1 MMLTL
6 WDLFSALTGIKPSG
20 SESVARLIQEPI
32 TRVAIDS
39 RQVIPGSVFFA
50 LQGEALDGHQ
60 FIGEA
65 LARGAIAIVGTM
77 RARELGFGRRLTL
90 IDVAGLQPNPSLAAN
105 VVLELAHGEAP
116 NESASVPC
124 FVTQNSLVA
133 LQTFAAYWRRK
144 FPALQVIGV
153 TGSVGKTS
161 SKELVSAVLKQRY
174 RTLKSQGNLNSE
186 TGLPLTLFALNDTY
200 ERAVLEMGMYA
211 RGEIATLAE
220 IAQPKIGVVTL
231 VAPIH
236 LERLGTIENIA
247 NAKAELVQ
255 ALPAD
260 GWAILNG
267 DDVRVRAMREKTRA
281 QSLTFGLNPTNDVWA
296 DSIESQGLEGMQ
308 FSLHHRDTHFNVRV
322 PLLGQHSVHTAL
334 AAAAVGL
341 AQGLSWEEILRGL
354 TDESAQLRLIA
365 VPGKNGITIL
375 DDTYNASPPSTL
387 SALNLLSE
395 MSERKVAVLGDM
407 RELGEYEREGHL
419 LVGIRAAQV
428 ADLIIAV
435 GALGKLIGNAAREQG
450 HTEVHYARDN
460 AEATELLRELTRQGD
475 IVLVKGSRGAQMEE
489 IVRAV
494 AQDREAH
501 GGASVRAQ
509 H

>member
-1 MMLTL
+1 MLTL
-6 WDLFSALTGIKPSG
+6 GDLFLALTGIKPSG
-20 SESVARLIQEPI
+20 SGSVASFLQERI

-65 LARGAIAIVGTM
+65 LVRGAIAIVGNA
-77 RARELGFGRRLTL
+77 RARELEFGRSLTL
-90 IDVAGLQPNPSLAAN
+90 IDVAGLQPNSSLDA
-105 VVLELAHGEAP
+105 VLPQATPLFITE
-116 NESASVPC
+116 
-124 FVTQNSLVA
+124 NSLVA
-133 LQTFAAYWRRK
+133 LQKFAAYWRTK
-144 FPALQVIGV
+144 FPKVQVVGV

-161 SKELVSAVLKQRY
+161 TKELIWAVLKQRY

-186 TGLPLTLFALNDTY
+186 TGLPLTIFNLNERH

-211 RGEIATLAE
+211 AGEIATLCE
-220 IAQPKIGVVTL
+220 IAKPKIGVVTL

-247 NAKAELVQ
+247 NAKAELVE

-267 DDVRVRAMREKTRA
+267 DDARVRAMREKTRA
-281 QSLTFGLNPTNDVWA
+281 QVLTFGLEPTNDIWA
-296 DSIESQGLEGMQ
+296 DAIASNGLEGIE
-308 FSLHHRDTHFNVRV
+308 FALHHHNSHLHVRV

-341 AQGLSWEEILRGL
+341 AQDLSWEEILLGL
-354 TDESAQLRLIA
+354 SDVSAQLRLIA
-365 VPGKNGITIL
+365 VPGINGITIL

-387 SALNLLSE
+387 SALNLLHE
-395 MSERKVAVLGDM
+395 MSGRKIAVLGDM
-407 RELGEYEREGHL
+407 RELGEFEQEGHQ
-419 LVGIRAAQV
+419 LVGIRAADV
-428 ADLIIAV
+428 ADVIIAV
-435 GALGKLIGNAAREQG
+435 GSLGKFIGDAARQEQ
-450 HTEVHYARDN
+450 HAQVHYAQGN
-460 AEATELLRELTRQGD
+460 EQAIAQILRVAQPGD
-475 IVLVKGSRGAQMEE
+475 FVLVKGSRGAQMEE
-489 IVRAV
+489 IVQAL
-494 AQDREAH
+494 AQDTEAH
-501 GGASVRAQ
+501 GGAPHMAQ

>member
-1 MMLTL
+1 MLTFG
-6 WDLFSALTGIKPSG
+6 DLFEALTGIKPSG
-20 SESVARLIQEPI
+20 SESVAPLWHERI

-65 LARGAIAIVGTM
+65 LARGAIAIVGNA
-77 RARELGFGRRLTL
+77 RARELGFGRTLTL
-90 IDVAGLQPNPSLAAN
+90 IDVAGLQPDPSFVAQAQPIPFLAT
-105 VVLELAHGEAP
+105 E
-116 NESASVPC
+116 
-124 FVTQNSLVA
+124 NSLVA
-133 LQTFAAYWRRK
+133 LQKFATYWRRK
-144 FPALQVIGV
+144 FPEVQVIGV

-161 SKELVSAVLKQRY
+161 TKELVSAVLKQRY
-174 RTLKSQGNLNSE
+174 RTLKSEGNLNSE
-186 TGLPLTLFALNDTY
+186 TGLPLTLFNLNETH

-211 RGEIATLAE
+211 PGEIATLCE
-220 IAQPKIGVVTL
+220 IATPKIGVVTL

-247 NAKAELVQ
+247 NAKAELVE

-267 DDVRVRAMREKTRA
+267 DDVRVRMMRDRTRA
-281 QSLTFGLNPTNDVWA
+281 RVLTFGLEPTNDVWA
-296 DSIESQGLEGMQ
+296 DAIESQGLEGME
-308 FSLHHRDTHFNVRV
+308 FALHYGDSHLHVRV

-341 AQGLSWEEILRGL
+341 AEGLSWEEILRGL
-354 TDESAQLRLIA
+354 RDVSAQLRLIA

-395 MSERKVAVLGDM
+395 MSGRKIAVLGEM
-407 RELGEYEREGHL
+407 RELGAYEREGHQ

-428 ADLIIAV
+428 ANVIIAV
-435 GALGKLIGNAAREQG
+435 GALGKLIGDAAREQG
-450 HTEVHYARDN
+450 HGEVHYAHGNGQAVAQMNRV
-460 AEATELLRELTRQGD
+460 ARQGD
-475 IVLVKGSRGAQMEE
+475 IVLIKGSRGAQMEE
-489 IVRAV
+489 IVRAL
-494 AQDREAH
+494 AQDTEAH
-501 GGASVRAQ
+501 GGHA

>member
-1 MMLTL
+1 MLL
-6 WDLFSALTGIKPSG
+6 SDLYVALTGIKPSG
-20 SESVARLIQEPI
+20 SESVAAFLGERI

-65 LARGAIAIVGTM
+65 LARGAIAIVGNA
-77 RARELGFGRRLTL
+77 RALELGFGRSLTL
-90 IDVAGLQPNPSLAAN
+90 IDVAGLQPNPNSSSTADLPHPMQ
-105 VVLELAHGEAP
+105 VGGEGPPGPALL
-116 NESASVPC
+116 
-124 FVTQNSLVA
+124 FVTENSLRA
-133 LQTFAAYWRRK
+133 LQQFATYWRGK
-144 FPALQVIGV
+144 FPDVQVIGV

-161 SKELVSAVLKQRY
+161 TKELIWAVLKQRF
-174 RTLKSQGNLNSE
+174 RTLKSKGNLNSE
-186 TGLPLTLFALNDTY
+186 TGLPLTLFELNETH

-211 RGEIATLAE
+211 PGEIATLCE
-220 IAQPKIGVVTL
+220 IAKPVIGVETL

-247 NAKAELVQ
+247 AAKAELVR
-255 ALPAD
+255 ALPAN

-267 DDVRVRAMREKTRA
+267 DDVRVRAMREQTQA
-281 QSLTFGLNPTNDVWA
+281 QVMTFGIERTNEVWA
-296 DSIESQGLEGMQ
+296 DEIESNGLEGME
-308 FSLHHRDTHFNVRV
+308 FALHFREAHLHVRV

-341 AQGLSWEEILRGL
+341 VQDLSWEEILRGL
-354 TDESAQLRLIA
+354 TDVSAQLRLIA

-387 SALNLLSE
+387 SALNLLLE

-407 RELGEYEREGHL
+407 RELGAFEQEGHQ

-428 ADLIIAV
+428 ADVIIAV
-435 GALGKLIGNAAREQG
+435 GPLGKLIGDAARQQG
-450 HTEVHYARDN
+450 HAEVHYADGN
-460 AEATELLRELTRQGD
+460 AQAIDEIGRVARQGD
-475 IVLVKGSRGAQMEE
+475 IVLIKGSRGAQMEE
-489 IVRAV
+489 IVQAL
-494 AQDREAH
+494 ALDTEAH
-501 GGASVRAQ
+501 GGAT